1 MPKYYQD
8 SIKKPNEDGGL
19 KILKLFK
26 LMYVSMRILFG
37 ILSVLAPRLAAR
49 WAYKMFITPK
59 GLPRPDSE
67 MPHYES
73 SIHSSITYN
82 GKKVAL
88 YTWGDGA
95 ETILLLH
102 GWASRG
108 TRMGHFAEALV
119 QKGYKVIAFDMPAHG
134 DSEGKTTNL
143 FEISELTAQICD
155 MNGPIHSVIAHSFGG
170 MALCNAVHRYNL
182 NVNRVVLVASPFT
195 MKYIFESFAAM
206 INITQKVSAM
216 MIERIRTRFLEERKA
231 DVYELSVDSFAKTLN
246 FPVLVIHDR
255 DDKVVAY
262 NQGEGYAN
270 NLLDVKFVT
279 AEGLGH
285 RRILKEPEI
294 MNKIIEFAS
303 ADK

>member
-1 MPKYYQD
+1 M
-8 SIKKPNEDGGL
+8 
-19 KILKLFK
+19 KLFK
-26 LMYVSMRILFG
+26 LMHASMRILFK

-49 WAYKMFITPK
+49 WAYRMFFTPK

-67 MPHYES
+67 MPYYES
-73 SIHSSITYN
+73 ANHSSITYN

-108 TRMGHFAEALV
+108 TRMGHLAEALV
-119 QKGYKVIAFDMPAHG
+119 ERGYKVIAFDMPAHG

-155 MNGPIHSVIAHSFGG
+155 KYGPVHSIIAHSFGG

-195 MKYIFESFAAM
+195 MKYIFYSFASI
-206 INITQKVSAM
+206 INITQKVSDM
-216 MIERIRTRFLEERKA
+216 MVERIRRRFFEERKA
-231 DVYELSVDSFAKTLN
+231 DVYELSVDSFAKSLN
-246 FPVLVIHDR
+246 FPFLVIHDR
-255 DDKVVAY
+255 DDKDISY
-262 NQGEGYAN
+262 SQGEDYAN
-270 NLLDVKFVT
+270 NLPDVEFVT
-279 AEGLGH
+279 TEGLGH
-285 RRILKEPEI
+285 RRILKDPEI

-303 ADK
+303 AR

>member
-1 MPKYYQD
+1 M
-8 SIKKPNEDGGL
+8 
-19 KILKLFK
+19 LKLFK
-26 LMYVSMRILFG
+26 LMFALIRILFG
-37 ILSVLAPRLAAR
+37 ILSLIAPRLAAR
-49 WAYKMFITPK
+49 WAYKMFFTPK

-67 MPHYES
+67 MPQYES
-73 SIHSSITYN
+73 ANHSSMAFN
-82 GKKVAL
+82 GKTVAL

-108 TRMGHFAEALV
+108 TRMGHLAESLV
-119 QKGYKVIAFDMPAHG
+119 ERGYKVIAFDMPAHG

-155 MNGPIHSVIAHSFGG
+155 KYGPVNSIIVHSFGG

-182 NVNRVVLVASPFT
+182 NVNRAVLVASPFT
-195 MKYIFESFAAM
+195 MKYIIESFAVIM
-206 INITQKVSAM
+206 NITQKVSDM
-216 MIERIRTRFLEERKA
+216 MVERIRRRFLEERKA
-231 DVYELSVDSFAKTLN
+231 DVYELSVDLFAKSLN
-246 FPVLVIHDR
+246 FPFLVIHDR

-270 NLLDVKFVT
+270 NLLDVEFVT
-279 AEGLGH
+279 TEGLGH

>member
-1 MPKYYQD
+1 M
-8 SIKKPNEDGGL
+8 
-19 KILKLFK
+19 KLFK
-26 LMYVSMRILFG
+26 LMFALIRILFG
-37 ILSVLAPRLAAR
+37 ILSLIAPRLAAR
-49 WAYKMFITPK
+49 WAYKMFITPRA
-59 GLPRPDSE
+59 LPRPESE
-67 MPHYES
+67 IPYYES
-73 SIHSSITYN
+73 ANHSSMLYN

-108 TRMGHFAEALV
+108 TRMGHLAEALV
-119 QKGYKVIAFDMPAHG
+119 ERGYKVIAFDMPAHG

-143 FEISELTAQICD
+143 FDISELTAQICD
-155 MNGPIHSVIAHSFGG
+155 KYGPVHSIIAHSFGG

-195 MKYIFESFAAM
+195 MKYIFESFAATL
-206 INITQKVSAM
+206 NITQKVSGM
-216 MIERIRTRFLEERKA
+216 MIERIRRRFLEEREA

-270 NLLDVKFVT
+270 NLLDVEFVST
-279 AEGLGH
+279 EGLGH
-285 RRILKEPEI
+285 RRLLKDQEI

-303 ADK
+303 ASILINEIK

>member
-1 MPKYYQD
+1 
-8 SIKKPNEDGGL
+8 L
-19 KILKLFK
+19 KFFK
-26 LMYVSMRILFG
+26 LMFALMRILFG

-49 WAYKMFITPK
+49 WAYKMFFTPM

-67 MPHYES
+67 MPYYES
-73 SIHSSITYN
+73 ANRSSMAYN

-108 TRMGHFAEALV
+108 TRMGHLAEALV
-119 QKGYKVIAFDMPAHG
+119 EKGYKVIAFDMPAHG

-195 MKYIFESFAAM
+195 MKYIFESFAA
-206 INITQKVSAM
+206 IVNITQKVSDM
-216 MIERIRTRFLEERKA
+216 LVELIRRRFLEERNV
-231 DVYELSVDSFAKTLN
+231 DVFELSVDSFAKTLN
-246 FPVLVIHDR
+246 FPFLVIHDR
-255 DDKVVAY
+255 DDKDISY
-262 NQGEGYAN
+262 SQGEGYAN
-270 NLLDVKFVT
+270 NLPDVEFVT
-279 AEGLGH
+279 TEGLGH

-294 MNKIIEFAS
+294 MDKITEFAS
-303 ADK
+303 GDK

>member
-1 MPKYYQD
+1 M
-8 SIKKPNEDGGL
+8 
-19 KILKLFK
+19 KLFK
-26 LMYVSMRILFG
+26 LMFALMRILFG

-49 WAYKMFITPK
+49 WAYKMFFTPM

-67 MPHYES
+67 MPQYES
-73 SIHSSITYN
+73 ANHSSMAYN

-108 TRMGHFAEALV
+108 TRMGHLAEALV
-119 QKGYKVIAFDMPAHG
+119 ERGYKVIAFDMPAHG

-182 NVNRVVLVASPFT
+182 NVNRAVLVASPFT

-206 INITQKVSAM
+206 MNITQKVSDM
-216 MIERIRTRFLEERKA
+216 MVERIRRRFLEERKA

-246 FPVLVIHDR
+246 FPFLVIHDR
-255 DDKVVAY
+255 DDKDISY
-262 NQGEGYAN
+262 SQGEGYAN
-270 NLLDVKFVT
+270 NLPDVEFVT
-279 AEGLGH
+279 TEGLGH

-294 MNKIIEFAS
+294 MNKIIKFAS
-303 ADK
+303 AGRLINEIK

>member
-1 MPKYYQD
+1 M
-8 SIKKPNEDGGL
+8 
-19 KILKLFK
+19 KLFK
-26 LMYVSMRILFG
+26 LMFALMRILFG

-49 WAYKMFITPK
+49 WAYMMFFTPK
-59 GLPRPDSE
+59 GVPRPDSE
-67 MPHYES
+67 MPYYES
-73 SIHSSITYN
+73 ANHSSMEYN

-95 ETILLLH
+95 ETILLIH

-108 TRMGHFAEALV
+108 TRMGYFAEALV

-182 NVNRVVLVASPFT
+182 NVNRAILVAPPFT
-195 MKYIFESFAAM
+195 MKYIFESFATM
-206 INITQKVSAM
+206 MNITQKVSDM
-216 MIERIRTRFLEERKA
+216 MVERIRTRFLEERKA

-255 DDKVVAY
+255 DDKDISY
-262 NQGEGYAN
+262 SQGEGYAN
-270 NLLDVKFVT
+270 NLPDVEFVT
-279 AEGLGH
+279 TEGLGH